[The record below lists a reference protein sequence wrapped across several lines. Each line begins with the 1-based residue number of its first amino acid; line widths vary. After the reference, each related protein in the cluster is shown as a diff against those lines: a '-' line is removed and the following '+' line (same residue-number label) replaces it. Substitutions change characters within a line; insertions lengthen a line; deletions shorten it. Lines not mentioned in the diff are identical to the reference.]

1 MSRRKNASAAE
12 SAAKAKA
19 AALAAAK
26 DKKAAAK
33 AAPAKAKGLSLVAA
47 AAQVLAESGEAL
59 NCRRM
64 VALAKERGLWEQGRG
79 KTPEQTLYSAV
90 VREIADR
97 GEGSRFRKSEVRGLF
112 LANAA
117 PQG

>member
-1 MSRRKNASAAE
+1 MSRRKNASAAA

-19 AALAAAK
+19 AAPAAA
-26 DKKAAAK
+26 KKAAAK

-47 AAQVLAESGEAL
+47 AARVLAESGEAL

-64 VALAKERGLWEQGRG
+64 VALAKERGLWEQGKG

-97 GEGSRFRKSEVRGLF
+97 GESSRFRKSEVRGLF

>member
-1 MSRRKNASAAE
+1 MSGRKNARTADA
-12 SAAKAKA
+12 AAKAKN
-19 AALAAAK
+19 AK
-26 DKKAAAK
+26 ASAK

-47 AAQVLAESGEAL
+47 AAQVLAEGGEAL

-90 VREIADR
+90 VREIAEK
-97 GEGSRFRKSEVRGLF
+97 GAASRFRKSEVRGLF

>member
-1 MSRRKNASAAE
+1 MSRRKNTSAAE

-19 AALAAAK
+19 AAPAAAK
-26 DKKAAAK
+26 NKAAAK

>member
-12 SAAKAKA
+12 PAAKAKA
-19 AALAAAK
+19 AAPAAA
-26 DKKAAAK
+26 KKAAAK
-33 AAPAKAKGLSLVAA
+33 SAPAKAKGLSLVAA

-97 GEGSRFRKSEVRGLF
+97 GEASRFRKSEVRGLF

>member
-12 SAAKAKA
+12 SAAK
-19 AALAAAK
+19 AK

-64 VALAKERGLWEQGRG
+64 VALAKERGLWEQGKG